1 MRISENLCNFVG
13 EGNLLWCFFSFF

>member
-13 EGNLLWCFFSFF
+13 EGNPLWCFFSFF